1 MGTPLSLGTI
11 TRLLSKSFTQKIAKK
26 NCKKRHETFAKNM
39 EKRSAEYLGM
49 RTPEPIRRE
58 YLFDLTASIQQ
69 ELEAGEE
76 MLKQFFD
83 EKTFDGEHSRE
94 HFSAK
99 VARFENKR

>member
-1 MGTPLSLGTI
+1 
-11 TRLLSKSFTQKIAKK
+11 
-26 NCKKRHETFAKNM
+26 M

-58 YLFDLTASIQQ
+58 YLFDQTIQQ

-76 MLKQFFD
+76 MLKQFFED
-83 EKTFDGEHSRE
+83 KTFDGEHSRE

-99 VARFENKR
+99 ATRFENKR

>member
-1 MGTPLSLGTI
+1 MGNATI
-11 TRLLSKSFTQKIAKK
+11 IQIVYAKNCKKK
-26 NCKKRHETFAKNM
+26 NCKKRQETFAKNM

-58 YLFDLTASIQQ
+58 YLFGQTASIQQ
-69 ELEAGEE
+69 ELDAGEE

-94 HFSAK
+94 HFSTK